1 MYCSSLRFGA
11 VKQTQIKGITMKT
24 WITLAT
30 LLAASSTYAAEV
42 ITLADGREVK
52 LNDDFTWEYVMK
64 KTAQQATETQ
74 ATTSAVE
81 TIASPAIAT
90 IPVVTKTVGTT
101 VVVNAKKPTMQLS
114 DSGVDVLIGSASYQD
129 GELVLPTSITNQSS
143 QSVIQVEVEVQ
154 VFDMSGQQLAK
165 EKVTVWQSIK
175 RMADTY
181 LRPKQAEQGKS
192 IKLAV
197 PQSQQYQFSAKVLEV
212 KTR

>member
-1 MYCSSLRFGA
+1 
-11 VKQTQIKGITMKT
+11 MKT

-64 KTAQQATETQ
+64 KPAQQATIG
-74 ATTSAVE
+74 AVE
-81 TIASPAIAT
+81 TIAAPAIAT
-90 IPVVTKTVGTT
+90 IPVVKKTVGTT

-143 QSVIQVEVEVQ
+143 QSVIQVEVEVL

-181 LRPKQAEQGKS
+181 LRPQQAEQGKS

>member
-1 MYCSSLRFGA
+1 
-11 VKQTQIKGITMKT
+11 MKT

-143 QSVIQVEVEVQ
+143 QSVIQVEVEVL

-181 LRPKQAEQGKS
+181 LRPQQAEQGKS
-192 IKLAV
+192 IKLAL